1 MPYIFNPLTG
11 NLDYFKDSSGGST
24 NYTPSEPSEWSPVP
38 SNVGS
43 ALDQLAS
50 RTTKYSQTIIVGDW
64 VLDGT
69 EYKIDINEAVHL
81 KGIHPTVTVYEDES
95 GQFLEVMTTVLVSN
109 AGVVSVRV
117 QSTPDLR
124 FSGKIT
130 IE

>member
-1 MPYIFNPLTG
+1 MPYVFNPLTG
-11 NLDYFKDSSGGST
+11 NLDYYKETSGGST
-24 NYTPSEPSEWSPVP
+24 AYSPTNPSEWSPVP
-38 SNVGS
+38 ANVGS
-43 ALDQLAS
+43 ALDQLSS

-64 VLDGT
+64 VLDGA
-69 EYKIDINEAVHL
+69 EYKIDISEAVHL

-95 GQFLEVMTTVLVSN
+95 GQFLEVMPTVLVSN

-124 FSGKIT
+124 FVGKII